1 MFFGEEGRQLFFSF
15 FWGGRLLM
23 FWWKVLQLY
32 VLLPLLVQIR
42 FLTVVVGYN
51 DMFNKSCDFS
61 EKLSVIPNI
70 FVVFSVDAC

>member
-1 MFFGEEGRQLFFSF
+1 MFC
-15 FWGGRLLM
+15 
-23 FWWKVLQLY
+23 WKV

-70 FVVFSVDAC
+70 VVVVFSVDAC